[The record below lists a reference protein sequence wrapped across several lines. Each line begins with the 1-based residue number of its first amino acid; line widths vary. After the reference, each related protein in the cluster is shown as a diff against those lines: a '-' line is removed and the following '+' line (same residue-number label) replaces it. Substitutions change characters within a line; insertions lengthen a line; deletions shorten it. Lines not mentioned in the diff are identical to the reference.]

1 MQVQWGAERRL
12 THEMSSRWGNKMRR
26 LRKVEIRVR
35 MGDPVMWRLK
45 YGEYME
51 IWWVREMAIKEPGDV
66 WCGRRNG
73 RLECCCLPAHP
84 LPQVE
89 KLQMKS
95 KVCVHQ
101 TLFLSAGSL
110 LYHNENYFQ
119 PLQGREREK
128 KKTLICT
135 FNKNILR
142 YVPGKS
148 QMCLS
153 DGEQKNKVAGNIN
166 IKAQPLQYCCFSWD
180 WK

>member
-1 MQVQWGAERRL
+1 MQVQWGTERGL

-35 MGDPVMWRLK
+35 TGDPVMWGLK

-66 WCGRRNG
+66 WCGHRNG
-73 RLECCCLPAHP
+73 RLECCCLPAYP

-119 PLQGREREK
+119 PLQRRERGGK
-128 KKTLICT
+128 KNFWYAHLIKTFYGT
-135 FNKNILR
+135 FLGSLKCV
-142 YVPGKS
+142 Y
-148 QMCLS
+148 QM
-153 DGEQKNKVAGNIN
+153 GNRR
-166 IKAQPLQYCCFSWD
+166 IKLLVT
-180 WK
+180 